1 MCIISLLWP
10 ALQLQSILGLALG
23 AIVTEVLTRGP
34 NIDAC
39 DASTIYYLNTASRFY
54 VLVVQGVPYHWAHFL
69 FVIFSGSGAHTEE
82 FLTFNQ
88 QPWKFAT

>member
-1 MCIISLLWP
+1 MGIINLLWP

-54 VLVVQGVPYHWAHFL
+54 VLVVDPTHSIL
-69 FVIFSGSGAHTEE
+69 FANPRQFPL
-82 FLTFNQ
+82 LTSH
-88 QPWKFAT
+88 P